1 MAQRPLAA
9 SRSFHEKIFHSETQC
24 CRCPGWPAGM
34 LLLLEMGFQGA
45 QHSWESHSLQAVCTG
60 LRGAKNIVS
69 CEQKMS
75 ELFWFPLSFFF
86 FVLFFLKATFS
97 IPLCRSAGYLLT
109 WSRKTRGKG
118 PFDTAGTR

>member
-1 MAQRPLAA
+1 MLQVPWLASWHAAAPGNGIPRSKAQLGEP
-9 SRSFHEKIFHSETQC
+9 F
-24 CRCPGWPAGM
+24 PA
-34 LLLLEMGFQGA
+34 
-45 QHSWESHSLQAVCTG
+45 AVCTG
-60 LRGAKNIVS
+60 PRGAKNIVS

-97 IPLCRSAGYLLT
+97 IPLCRLAGYLLT
-109 WSRKTRGKG
+109 WSRKTHGKE